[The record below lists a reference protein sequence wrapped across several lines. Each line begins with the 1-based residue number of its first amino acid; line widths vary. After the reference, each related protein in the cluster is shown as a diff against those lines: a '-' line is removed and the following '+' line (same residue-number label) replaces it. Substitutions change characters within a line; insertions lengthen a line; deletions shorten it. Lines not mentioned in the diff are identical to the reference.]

1 MDVLSVVCLI
11 IGAAASACAVMS
23 WLHNRKKEAV
33 NEEKEDA
40 EQQKKNIA
48 AQVRLESDLAYIRN
62 GVDDIRLEQR
72 AQEKKIEKT
81 NERVARLEEHSR
93 DQDAR
98 LNRLE
103 GKQ

>member
-1 MDVLSVVCLI
+1 MDVLSVICLI

-23 WLHNRKKEAV
+23 WLQGRKKDAV

-40 EQQKKNIA
+40 EQEKKNIA
-48 AQVRLESDLAYIRN
+48 AQVKLETDLAYIRN

-81 NERVARLEEHSR
+81 NERLTRLEEHSR
-93 DQDAR
+93 SQDER
-98 LNRLE
+98 IERLE